1 MTAAIDLTGRVA
13 LITGGGAGIGA
24 VCAQRLAAA
33 GARVVVADLDENA
46 ALDTATGIGGVA
58 LPVDVGSEESID
70 AMVARAETEVGP
82 IDILVNSA
90 GIAQLSRRPE
100 EFRQSSWDKIVA
112 IDLRG
117 TYIACVKVGAL
128 MARRGRGSIVNI
140 ASIGGMM
147 NGPLHAYGPAKA
159 GVIMLSGNLAGEW
172 GRSGVRV
179 NSVSP
184 GHTLTPFL
192 QSSFETGRR
201 DRSPLDDF
209 TALGRMVL
217 PVEVANTVLFLASD
231 LASAITGANLAVDC
245 GANVTGGW
253 RPYGW
258 VPDAR
263 GQS

>member
-1 MTAAIDLTGRVA
+1 MVTAIDLGGRIA
-13 LITGGGAGIGA
+13 LVTGGGAGIGA
-24 VCAQRLAAA
+24 VCAEQLASS
-33 GARVVVADLDENA
+33 GARVVVADLDEA
-46 ALDTATGIGGVA
+46 AAQEVAGRIGGHA
-58 LPVDVGSEESID
+58 FPVDVASEESIETL
-70 AMVARAETEVGP
+70 VARVESEIGP

-90 GIAQLSRRPE
+90 GIAQLSKRPE
-100 EFRQSSWDKIVA
+100 EFRQSSWDKIVGV
-112 IDLRG
+112 DLRG
-117 TYIACVKVGAL
+117 TYICCVKVGAL
-128 MARRGRGSIVNI
+128 MAVRGKGTIINI

-159 GVIMLSGNLAGEW
+159 GVIMMTGNLAGEW

-192 QSSFETGRR
+192 QKSFESGKR
-201 DRSPLDDF
+201 DRSHLDDF

-217 PVEVANTVLFLASD
+217 PVEVANAVLFLASD
-231 LASAITGANLAVDC
+231 MASAITGTNLAVDC

-263 GQS
+263 TAS